1 MKLISILILFSL
13 NAFAFNCE
21 DAYLLRWKK
30 EQDSSALVQKL
41 IQNRLEE
48 NKPIVVDIGGE
59 GRYADAININPQPLR
74 PDTMY
79 IQDIIPNWIPAK
91 AQKLP
96 FKPHTVDQIYLE
108 NAPVTKEILIEIKR
122 VLKKDGKLRLTHP
135 ESFSSEIFPWV
146 REVFSGRSIHLEV
159 RNSLESTI
167 YIE

>member
-146 REVFSGRSIHLEV
+146 REVFSGRSIWQQFHNEV
-159 RNSLESTI
+159 QATI
-167 YIE
+167 IVN